1 VTWTGTFVDRV
12 VSVEPF
18 HVSGSVTS
26 VGLSHKVN
34 NIVLHIF
41 ILVDVSVVSGVSVGE
56 LVGVPA
62 GVVGLHFSE
71 LDERLF
77 EVLLVLGEVLDV
89 FPPVTWGDDG
99 RIFFLNL
106 QLEEGVIEWLS
117 SHLVVSFWVG
127 TEVTSADGVDV
138 VLLSEV
144 AWALGPVDASTV
156 LVGDLIII
164 VSNLDHVSVSLVV
177 VFLLGETMLWVSNS
191 IWVGDPSV
199 MIVVNFINV
208 TKLEWAFSPA
218 STIVLLAHLGLP
230 LIRALLKFFLLFFVF
245 WLDFFWLL
253 GFRWIILSKSLLD
266 TFFSNETVWEVNSVK
281 FLWALGPASTVVLY
295 ALSGVPDFLLW
306 LRRFIILLW
315 ISVNL
320 S

>member
-1 VTWTGTFVDRV
+1 
-12 VSVEPF
+12 
-18 HVSGSVTS
+18 
-26 VGLSHKVN
+26 
-34 NIVLHIF
+34 
-41 ILVDVSVVSGVSVGE
+41 
-56 LVGVPA
+56 
-62 GVVGLHFSE
+62 
-71 LDERLF
+71 
-77 EVLLVLGEVLDV
+77 
-89 FPPVTWGDDG
+89 VTWGDDG

-106 QLEEGVIEWLS
+106 QLEERVIEWLS

-144 AWALGPVDASTV
+144 AWALSPVDASTV
-156 LVGDLIII
+156 LVGNII
-164 VSNLDHVSVSLVV
+164 VVSDLDHVSVSLVV
-177 VFLLGETMLWVSNS
+177 VFLLGETTLWVSNS

-230 LIRALLKFFLLFFVF
+230 LIRALLKFFFLFFVF

-253 GFRWIILSKSLLD
+253 GFGWIILSKSLLD

-281 FLWALGPASTVVLY
+281 FLWALGPASSVVLY
-295 ALSGVPDFLLW
+295 ALSCVPDFLLW

-315 ISVNL
+315 ISLNL
-320 S
+320 SQMMSLCFLVVVLRFMHIIGSCLHGKEVTWTN